1 MIRRF
6 VLSAMIS
13 IAWAGA
19 AGAADLLPS
28 RKPPPPPPSAYNWT
42 GFYAGLNA
50 GYGWGSGGAKLETSG
65 TATALFKDV
74 IGSGSIPASMT
85 FNRAGFIGGGQI
97 GYNYQISSIVLGVEA
112 DLDGAHVRG
121 SSAVPT
127 DVAAL
132 GPAII
137 SADSTL
143 NWLGTARARLGFTP
157 VDRWLVY
164 ATGGLAYGAD
174 QHRYLANQP
183 AFGESFASGRRAV
196 SAGCT
201 FGAGLEW
208 AFADNGRL
216 RPNTSITV
224 SAPASTRRRLPP
236 ISRRCL
242 SGAKSP
248 TSSRRPAISRV
259 SASIINSSRRQSAP
273 GATHCRRIIVR
284 ARPAGTRL
292 AFARGAGDAGPRRGP
307 VWRRTGAERMWRMWR
322 M

>member
-6 VLSAMIS
+6 VLGAMIS

-28 RKPPPPPPSAYNWT
+28 RKSPPAPTPTSAYNWT

-50 GYGWGSGGAKLETSG
+50 GYGWGSGSAKLETSG

-74 IGSGSIPASMT
+74 IGLGSIPASMT
-85 FNRAGFIGGGQI
+85 FNRSGFIGGGQI

-183 AFGESFASGRRAV
+183 AFGNSFASSGRAV

-208 AFADNGRL
+208 AFADNWSVKAEYLHYSLGSGVDATT
-216 RPNTSITV
+216 PSANIAPMFVGGKV
-224 SAPASTRRRLPP
+224 SNKFTETGD
-236 ISRRCL
+236 I
-242 SGAKSP
+242 
-248 TSSRRPAISRV
+248 
-259 SASIINSSRRQSAP
+259 
-273 GATHCRRIIVR
+273 
-284 ARPAGTRL
+284 ARFGVNYK
-292 AFARGAGDAGPRRGP
+292 FF
-307 VWRRTGAERMWRMWR
+307 
-322 M
+322 